1 MQKYA
6 FIENVPG
13 LSVDGYM
20 DYFDDGEW
28 ISHIAGFDGMDV
40 CMDYARKL
48 IAEGYS
54 MLNFCGD
61 FGDEHVEEL
70 MKDAPEGT
78 IIRHATYLPEEQKKL
93 EALPKYDEYGMIVF
107 GGVDEPVRLELRA
120 PEMNTYTV
128 FIKDLDQAT
137 EVARQLCEKGV
148 DGIELCGSFDLDMT
162 KHIISEVEKIRPEV
176 PVGSNGI

>member
-6 FIENVPG
+6 YIQNVPG

-20 DYFDDGEW
+20 DSFDDGEW
-28 ISHIAGFDGMDV
+28 ISHIAGFDGIDA

-61 FGDEHVEEL
+61 FGQEHVDEL

-78 IIRHATYLPEEQKKL
+78 IIKYAAYLPEEQKKL
-93 EALPKYDEYGMIVF
+93 EALPKYDEYGMIIF
-107 GGVDEPVRLELRA
+107 GGVDEPVRLDLLA
-120 PEMNTYTV
+120 PEMNTHTV

-137 EVARQLCEKGV
+137 SVALQLCEEGV
-148 DGIELCGSFDLDMT
+148 DGIELCGSFDPDMT
-162 KHIISEVEKIRPEV
+162 KRIISEVEKIRPEV